1 MSDLSLKLSHVRA
14 RCDAA
19 KAMLSE
25 EDSEEI
31 KQREEIARLEAEAK
45 EAEERKR
52 RLDIERCLDT
62 LAEDSRYSGV
72 PLEVAIPASFQDWFI
87 VRRNSRAH
95 SEWQKAV
102 HKSAINPKSGQDSED
117 RDRRYALACVV
128 AWNGRSDLDGD
139 LGPQLTQ
146 FLQAN
151 PGVVTAITNVAGELS
166 GAFAESF
173 KRGG

>member
-1 MSDLSLKLSHVRA
+1 MTDLSTKLVLALAKR
-14 RCDAA
+14 DGA
-19 KAMLSE
+19 KALLSE
-25 EDSEEI
+25 QDIDEI
-31 KQREEIARLEAEAK
+31 KQREEIALLESEAAEAC
-45 EAEERKR
+45 ERKR
-52 RLDIERCLDT
+52 KLDIDRCLDA
-62 LAEDSRYSGV
+62 LSEDPKYSGT
-72 PLEVAIPASFQDWFI
+72 PFGVAIPTSFHDWF
-87 VRRNSRAH
+87 VVKRNSRAH

-102 HKSAINPKSGQDSED
+102 HKAALNPKSAQDSDD
-117 RDRRYALACVV
+117 RDRRYAMACVV
-128 AWNGRSDLDGD
+128 AWNGRTDLDGD